1 MAHPSERRIGENATQ
16 YFHRWARRQYLTK
29 REQERRARA
38 KAEGARRFDVTLSA
52 KALEDYATV
61 RLYVEGLNRWFA
73 EHPMR
78 LSNGESVKT
87 PPIRLSDTEII
98 TAALRR
104 AASAILEDDKA

>member
-1 MAHPSERRIGENATQ
+1 MPRGGEGEDSIQ

-38 KAEGARRFDVTLSA
+38 KAEGARRFDVTLSD

-61 RLYVEGLNRWFA
+61 RFWLEDLNRIA
-73 EHPMR
+73 VERNIPM
-78 LSNGESVKT
+78 

>member
-1 MAHPSERRIGENATQ
+1 MPRGGEGDSIQ

-29 REQERRARA
+29 HEQERRARA
-38 KAEGARRFDVTLSA
+38 KAEGAQRIDVTLSA

-61 RLYVEGLNRWFA
+61 RFWLEDLNRIA
-73 EHPMR
+73 VERNIPM
-78 LSNGESVKT
+78 
-87 PPIRLSDTEII
+87 PPIQLSDTEII